1 MKQQG
6 YFWDG
11 KDWIFQG
18 TISQGEGSSDNKTL
32 NEKSKDYWDPIK
44 GAKERVKASMENET
58 NPYFGIKKAVLP
70 AAAGA
75 FVASGITGIPIL
87 LKSAMTSPHGVSNLL
102 TNMAI
107 QTGVGTAGSYVGE
120 TIDKNLGGTGEI
132 GSFVGSL
139 GTLWG
144 VNKKIP
150 FMKNFNTAITTPY
163 NKDRSGVKWYVTNE
177 DGNNILYNFRRTPN
191 DKVVFMSTNPSE
203 KVMQLNWEGKNATEI
218 HLGGPGVGIPDKSD
232 IIYAGRLFKKLPP
245 GTYITP
251 DATATSQTQRIQA
264 NGVIKELLT
273 KTISEPL
280 FNPPTVDGYA
290 TALKMGK
297 NHRIDWADNTYL
309 TKFLDSFGKT
319 DNKMLYDAYHN
330 FMSDKSEANLKLL
343 NDALVNMGGKPAKF
357 VNGELQIPFPL
368 IHKLY

>member
-1 MKQQG
+1 M
-6 YFWDG
+6 
-11 KDWIFQG
+11 
-18 TISQGEGSSDNKTL
+18 
-32 NEKSKDYWDPIK
+32 
-44 GAKERVKASMENET
+44 T
-58 NPYFGIKKAVLP
+58 NPH
-70 AAAGA
+70 
-75 FVASGITGIPIL
+75 GIP
-87 LKSAMTSPHGVSNLL
+87 NLL

-107 QTGVGTAGSYVGE
+107 QTGIGTAGSYVGE
-120 TIDKNLGGTGEI
+120 TIDKSLGGTGEI
-132 GSFVGSL
+132 GSFAGGL

-163 NKDRSGVKWYVTNE
+163 NKDRSGDKWYVTNE
-177 DGNNILYNFRRTPN
+177 NGNNILYNFRRTPN
-191 DKVVFMSTNPSE
+191 DKIVFMTTNPNE

-218 HLGGPGVGIPDKSD
+218 HLGGPGAGIPDKSD
-232 IIYAGRLFKKLPP
+232 ILYAARLFKKLSP
-245 GTYITP
+245 GTYVTP

-280 FNPPTVDGYA
+280 FNPPTVDGYT

-297 NHRIDWADNTYL
+297 NHRIDWADNTHL
-309 TKFLDSFGKT
+309 TKFMDSFGKT
-319 DNKMLYDAYHN
+319 DNKILYDAYNN
-330 FMSDKSEANLKLL
+330 FMSNKSETNLKLL
-343 NDALVNMGGKPAKF
+343 NDVLVNMGGKPAKF